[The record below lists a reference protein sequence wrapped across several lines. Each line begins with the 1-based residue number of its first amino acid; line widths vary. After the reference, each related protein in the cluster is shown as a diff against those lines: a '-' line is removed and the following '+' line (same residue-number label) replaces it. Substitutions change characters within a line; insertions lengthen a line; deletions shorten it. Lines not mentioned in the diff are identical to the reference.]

1 MENNNKILIL
11 YHSGAGSTKTI
22 AEIYHKMF
30 GSFFVDIS
38 SINFEFD
45 YELLKNY
52 EILILAFPTYHC
64 SPSTSMMEFI
74 NNIPPLQKSKK
85 AFAFTTC
92 GLCSGNTLREF
103 AKKCLTK
110 NIYINGYSVY
120 KAPATDGVLL
130 FPPLSFM
137 LDYEKNIANKIKSD
151 VNKIEHIINSNTN
164 KAKIPRFKIYTIFSY
179 PNKVLG
185 KAYKHKLKLLRD
197 KCVGCNKCVNDCMRK
212 CWSRV
217 GKYPQYKSN
226 RCEFCFKC
234 VHHCP
239 NEAIS
244 LSKKTRTK
252 IRFNEK
258 FYMKL
263 KEEILQRL
271 NDAI

>member
-1 MENNNKILIL
+1 MENNHKILIL

-22 AEIYHKMF
+22 AEIYHKKLD
-30 GSFFVDIS
+30 SYFVDIS
-38 SINFEFD
+38 SIDFEYD
-45 YELLKNY
+45 YEILKNY
-52 EILILAFPTYHC
+52 EVLVLAFPTYHC
-64 SPSTSMMEFI
+64 TPSSSMMDFI
-74 NNIPPLQKSKK
+74 KNMPPMQKPKK

-92 GLCSGNTLREF
+92 GLYSGNTLREF
-103 AKKCLTK
+103 TKKCLAK
-110 NIYINGYSVY
+110 NIYIYGYSVY

-164 KAKIPRFKIYTIFSY
+164 KVKIPQFKIYTILNY

-197 KCVGCNKCVNDCMRK
+197 RCVGCNKCVNDCIRK
-212 CWSRV
+212 GWDRV
-217 GKYPQYKSN
+217 GKYPQYERN

-239 NEAIS
+239 NEAIA
-244 LSKKTRTK
+244 LSQKTRTK
-252 IRFNEK
+252 IKFNEK
-258 FYMKL
+258 FYKKL
-263 KEEILQRL
+263 KEEIMQRIL
-271 NDAI
+271 